1 MKSLLRKLCKLFGII
16 TIDGPDATKP
26 ERLLTYKEIVTM
38 LHEYDRTRFELLVN
52 GLGFEDTR
60 INTFDFQ
67 ELKNYMNYM
76 EKEAKEKG
84 IKLKG
89 ISFIKGVYS
98 EEHAP
103 KKELKSYENLLY
115 IPTTVVNGKEVQVDV
130 LNSSREKLVT
140 FKEILEKY
148 NYEWRYDNKENFKL
162 KSSKKEEVK
171 TSFKAMMM
179 RDGFTEEESGAGNFG
194 QLRPPEH

>member
-1 MKSLLRKLCKLFGII
+1 MKTLLRKLCKLFGVN
-16 TIDGPDATKP
+16 TIDTPDTTKP
-26 ERLLTYKEIVTM
+26 KTLLTYKEIVTM

-60 INTFDFQ
+60 INTFDFY

-98 EEHAP
+98 EENAP
-103 KKELKSYENLLY
+103 KDEFINYENLLY
-115 IPTTVVNGKEVQVDV
+115 TPTAIVNGEEVEIDV
-130 LNSSREKLVT
+130 LNSTKDNIVTLRSKL
-140 FKEILEKY
+140 KEY

-171 TSFKAMMM
+171 TSFKAIMM
-179 RDGFTEEESGAGNFG
+179 RDGFTEEESGLGNKTH
-194 QLRPPEH
+194 LSPPN